1 MIALVQRVSR
11 AAVQVAGEETG
22 SIEAGLLVF
31 VCAQPNDTPVQA
43 VKLVDKL
50 LKMRV
55 FCDRDGRMNR
65 SLVDTGG
72 GLLLV
77 SQFTLAADTRG
88 GNRPSFSGAAPAA
101 LGRELYE
108 RVLSEARR
116 RHPRVA
122 AGRFGADMQVSLVN
136 DGPVTLPLHVD

>member
-50 LKMRV
+50 LKLRV

-122 AGRFGADMQVSLVN
+122 A
-136 DGPVTLPLHVD
+136 